1 MSTILPPSL
10 PLAAA
15 QSAGQVLVPLT
26 VADSAS
32 AAALSVLGQ
41 GTVIEG
47 QVQGK
52 AGSNQV
58 TVTTNDAGTLTLQAK
73 GYAADLLTPGTDV
86 ALQVVPGADG
96 QLALRL
102 IAVDGQA
109 VARPV
114 SVPGALL
121 ADLAPNPAV
130 TDSAAASVPASSPA
144 PQPPGL
150 VATVIRAAQLPSNV
164 PVVASQN
171 TGETLS
177 PAVAEPTPTGESP
190 KSSALPAPP
199 TAQTGG
205 LPPDLPVG
213 TTVNVRILDVGPPA
227 LSSPSAVTAQTPVL
241 PADSALGDTA
251 PVPATHTVGT
261 VVLEA
266 GQTETTPSPEPLVP
280 ETGSPSSLPVL
291 EGKVL
296 STVPGQRATVAT
308 PVGVLSLPP
317 VAALKPNVE
326 VKFEVISAPVLPAQ
340 EDGEAVAQNADPI
353 KILNDGMATLLASN
367 ENQALQQ
374 ILSSVP
380 QLDGRLA
387 ASLSLMVKA
396 MDRQA
401 NKVDADGDET
411 DDRELSVGEGTAKD
425 AAGRMSSALKQMT
438 GEVTQH
444 AGQDGAWLGFKVP
457 LDTGGLIAPVQFFIR
472 QHAADDGRVQL
483 DGDDKGSG
491 GLAKNREQRFLVEL
505 MLSRLGPM
513 QMDGLVQRTDKR
525 FDLIVR
531 TDQPLPNQMRS
542 DITDLFIT
550 TTEAAGSRGTV
561 TFQSGGR
568 FLRLVKAGDPTKMS
582 V

>member
-1 MSTILPPSL
+1 M
-10 PLAAA
+10 
-15 QSAGQVLVPLT
+15 
-26 VADSAS
+26 
-32 AAALSVLGQ
+32 
-41 GTVIEG
+41 
-47 QVQGK
+47 
-52 AGSNQV
+52 
-58 TVTTNDAGTLTLQAK
+58 
-73 GYAADLLTPGTDV
+73 
-86 ALQVVPGADG
+86 
-96 QLALRL
+96 
-102 IAVDGQA
+102 
-109 VARPV
+109 
-114 SVPGALL
+114 
-121 ADLAPNPAV
+121 
-130 TDSAAASVPASSPA
+130 
-144 PQPPGL
+144 
-150 VATVIRAAQLPSNV
+150 
-164 PVVASQN
+164 
-171 TGETLS
+171 
-177 PAVAEPTPTGESP
+177 
-190 KSSALPAPP
+190 
-199 TAQTGG
+199 
-205 LPPDLPVG
+205 
-213 TTVNVRILDVGPPA
+213 
-227 LSSPSAVTAQTPVL
+227 
-241 PADSALGDTA
+241 
-251 PVPATHTVGT
+251 
-261 VVLEA
+261 
-266 GQTETTPSPEPLVP
+266 
-280 ETGSPSSLPVL
+280 
-291 EGKVL
+291 L

-444 AGQDGAWLGFKVP
+444 AGQDGTWLGFKVP